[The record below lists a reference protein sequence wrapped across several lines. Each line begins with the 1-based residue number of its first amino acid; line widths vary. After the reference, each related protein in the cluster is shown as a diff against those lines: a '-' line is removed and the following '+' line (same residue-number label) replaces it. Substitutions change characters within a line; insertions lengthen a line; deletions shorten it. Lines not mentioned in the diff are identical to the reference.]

1 MPKSREELAIT
12 PYQIMI
18 ILNPEAEEERQEE
31 MLQRVQTLLR
41 DAGGTI
47 SHVDDWGRRKLT
59 YAMEKRPE
67 GRTVVITAEG
77 VPSSLAEIQRVLS
90 IGKDVVTRALFIRL
104 NRREAERALSVGAP
118 VPVDTHPEGERPSRG
133 GGRGRRE
140 GGGGGGGGRGRRD
153 R

>member
-1 MPKSREELAIT
+1 LPRSREELAIT

-18 ILNPEAEEERQEE
+18 ILNPDAEEERQEE

-41 DAGGTI
+41 DAGGTV
-47 SHVDDWGRRKLT
+47 SHVDDWGRRKLA

-77 VPSSLAEIQRVLS
+77 LPASLAEIQRVLS
-90 IGKDVVTRALFIRL
+90 IGKDVVTRSQFIKL
-104 NRREAERALSVGAP
+104 NRREAERALTVGAP

-140 GGGGGGGGRGRRD
+140 GGGGGGRGRRD